1 MERVADRE
9 IHLNC
14 LYWLSGVAALCK
26 KWKKSL
32 LHSHRLSRSLRLCI
46 YYVCVFLSSTE
57 VDDMIRKS
65 TNLLLTRTLSHCLQY
80 AIKKKNVGL
89 AEVMCVC
96 VCVFFQKSGQI
107 KPQWSLQKVRH
118 FSELRKMWGVSVLLL
133 WI

>member
-96 VCVFFQKSGQI
+96 VFFQKSGQI
-107 KPQWSLQKVRH
+107 KLIITDKLNSLY
-118 FSELRKMWGVSVLLL
+118 
-133 WI
+133 